1 MPESTNLLAT
11 KKARDLATAEHRLLL
26 RCARLRLR
34 PADREAVETS
44 VHSQLDWDNLLQLAA
59 RHGLRPLL
67 HRHLDGIAGVPR
79 PITAH
84 LWAHDESLAR
94 RNRAMTAELLVIL
107 RAFEAEGIRA
117 LPYKGPALAAS
128 VYCDLRL
135 REFGDLDILLDSADI
150 PRARAALVA
159 RGYAPDP
166 PLAPAQQSALV
177 RSRMQYH
184 LVMVRPG
191 GSPIELHWKT
201 DADYPIERTGEEA
214 WWSGLPSMQLEGETV
229 RAFSEHELLLVL
241 CLHGAHHYWVSLG
254 WLVDVAE
261 ILLRSP
267 GIDWQWVYAT
277 ATRLSC
283 ERRLGLGL
291 HLAEQL
297 LEAPLPPEVKERID
311 ADPEIANLSAFII
324 ATLFDAR
331 FHRLETFANL
341 RFNLRLYERTAQ
353 RLRHLCDSLL
363 APSLIEWTRWPL
375 PRALF
380 LLYPP
385 LRLARLTGKHARNL
399 FARG

>member
-1 MPESTNLLAT
+1 M
-11 KKARDLATAEHRLLL
+11 ATAESELLL
-26 RCARLRLR
+26 RCARLRPR
-34 PADREAVETS
+34 DGDREAIEAAVR
-44 VHSQLDWDNLLQLAA
+44 SQPDWNLVLRLAA

-67 HRHLDGIAGVPR
+67 HRHLDGVAGVPR
-79 PITAH
+79 ATLAH

-94 RNRAMTAELLVIL
+94 RNRAMAAELLGIL
-107 RAFEAEGIRA
+107 RTFESGGIRA

-128 VYCDLRL
+128 VYGDLRL
-135 REFGDLDILLDSADI
+135 REFGDLDIVVHAADI

-159 RGYAPDP
+159 RGYLSDP

-177 RSRMQYH
+177 HSRIQYH

-191 GSPIELHWKT
+191 GPMVEVHWKT
-201 DADYPIERTGEEA
+201 NPDYPIERTGDEA
-214 WWSGLPSMQLEGETV
+214 WWSGLPSMQLEGETI
-229 RAFSEHELLLVL
+229 RAFPEEELLLVL

-254 WLVDVAE
+254 WLVDIAE
-261 ILLRSP
+261 IVLRSP
-267 GIDWQWVYAT
+267 GIDWQWIYAT
-277 ATRLSC
+277 AAGHSC

-291 HLAEQL
+291 HLAEHL
-297 LEAPLPPEVKERID
+297 LGAPLPPEVKERIAAD
-311 ADPEIANLSAFII
+311 AEIAELSAFII
-324 ATLFDAR
+324 DTLFDAH

-341 RFNLRLYERTAQ
+341 RFNLRLYERMGH
-353 RLRHLCDSLL
+353 RLRHVADSLL

-385 LRLARLTGKHARNL
+385 LRLARLTGKHARSL